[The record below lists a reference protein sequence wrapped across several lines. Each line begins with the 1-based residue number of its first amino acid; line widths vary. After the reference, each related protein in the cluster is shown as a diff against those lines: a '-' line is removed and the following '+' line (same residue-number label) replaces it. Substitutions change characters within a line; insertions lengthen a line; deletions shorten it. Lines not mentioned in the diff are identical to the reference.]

1 VEFFGDRI
9 IIDSDLE
16 RDVWMSFIIASK
28 EWIWP
33 PSKSPEWIELIRC
46 TLISFLPDDGRNDL
60 LCWKDAPKG
69 MFSIRCVWNSI
80 RPLRDKV
87 EWWKLVWHNKHLFHD
102 FHLSCGLLFIML
114 SLLKIS

>member
-1 VEFFGDRI
+1 MEFFGDRI

-16 RDVWMSFIIASK
+16 RDVWMSCIIASK

-46 TLISFLPDDGRNDL
+46 TLISFLLDDGRNDL
-60 LCWKDAPKG
+60 LYWKDAPKG

-87 EWWKLVWHNKHLFHD
+87 EWWKLVWHNKHV
-102 FHLSCGLLFIML
+102 IP
-114 SLLKIS
+114 